1 MSTFLDKR
9 VTNNGRE
16 GHTGL
21 GDSINLEKLAAKEAT
36 KLDTALLTTVNTNIA
51 AAIEATKNTRITE
64 ETYNA
69 SPNDYRILVNQT
81 SLEAITI
88 NLPTAVG
95 ITGKTYFIEAI
106 TFTDPVTITVDGI
119 ELINGDTKIVLNA
132 QYEYVEV
139 VAAND
144 QWYIVNSN
152 YTTP

>member
-36 KLDTALLTTVNTNIA
+36 KLDTILLNTINQTISALTNTVIV
-51 AAIEATKNTRITE
+51 E

-69 SPNDYRILVNQT
+69 SPDDYRILVNQT

-119 ELINGDTKIVLNA
+119 ELINGDTEIVLNA